1 MFRMASERKRFLKG
15 FVRTLF
21 DSRFPGK
28 ECGNE
33 AGVSQWMDVK
43 PVAMDMDKGIG
54 FLNEILYKIAY

>member
-1 MFRMASERKRFLKG
+1 MKG

-28 ECGNE
+28 ESGNE
-33 AGVSQWMDVK
+33 AGVSQWKDVK

-54 FLNEILYKIAY
+54 FLNEILDKIAY